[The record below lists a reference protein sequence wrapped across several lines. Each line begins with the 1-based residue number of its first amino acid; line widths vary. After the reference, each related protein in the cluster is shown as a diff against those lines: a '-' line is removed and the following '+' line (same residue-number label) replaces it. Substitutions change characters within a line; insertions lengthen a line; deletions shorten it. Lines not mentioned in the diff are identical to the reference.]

1 MHTAKRMQSNGRGA
15 CCAVAKTVSMENL
28 DAIVAEVARME
39 EVSPVC
45 LHLSTLLKKRNELLQ
60 KRAAL
65 PDSKTLMQDRAAGAE
80 KRKKQAVRGLGLR
93 WVRGRVRPLLPLR
106 VRLSPPPRLASR
118 QRKLSGRRGGG
129 LDKRTTHPTVSATSA
144 VAGKGASVFYP
155 LPRGWSHRP
164 VRDGPCNRFARHGH
178 RACSLV

>member
-1 MHTAKRMQSNGRGA
+1 VHTAKRMQSNGRGA

-93 WVRGRVRPLLPLR
+93 WVRVRVRPLLPLR
-106 VRLSPPPRLASR
+106 VRLSPSPRLASR

-129 LDKRTTHPTVSATSA
+129 LTNEQRIQLCQRHLQLREKEQVFSIRCPV
-144 VAGKGASVFYP
+144 VGAIA
-155 LPRGWSHRP
+155 L
-164 VRDGPCNRFARHGH
+164 
-178 RACSLV
+178 